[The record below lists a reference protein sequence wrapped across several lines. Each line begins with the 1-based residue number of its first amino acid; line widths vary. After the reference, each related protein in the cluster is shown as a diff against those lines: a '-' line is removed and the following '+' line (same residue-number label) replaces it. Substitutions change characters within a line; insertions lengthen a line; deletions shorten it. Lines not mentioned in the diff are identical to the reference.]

1 MKFIKN
7 IQRWFLTVIIVA
19 ATSVMMGCTS
29 SQVKSD
35 FVIKGNSNLPQNT
48 LFILSKITD
57 VQLQIIDSSYANKNG
72 SFEFFGNGYD
82 ESTLYYV
89 TIGNTRPPGVPLII
103 EKGAKLSLKI
113 TKDEFLDA
121 SISGGKYNASM
132 YKIFKIY
139 TDFERTM
146 TAFNKEVEAID
157 PQTASASITAETTR
171 KYNDLI
177 KKRTA
182 DIENFVKTE
191 PTTPATY
198 FAAKYLFN
206 QPIPSILMMAYEKLR
221 KDFPNSSYTASLGK
235 TIDNLG
241 PTTNG
246 VIAPEIILK
255 TPQGDSLALSSLKG
269 KVVLIDFWASWC
281 GPCRRENPNV
291 KAIYEKYKD
300 KGFEIYGVSL
310 DSKEASW
317 KAAIQKDGLTWKH
330 VSDLKG
336 WKSSAAQL
344 YKVRSIPATFLLD
357 REGRIVKSGFRS
369 NQLEALIIPL
379 LD

>member
-1 MKFIKN
+1 
-7 IQRWFLTVIIVA
+7 
-19 ATSVMMGCTS
+19 
-29 SQVKSD
+29 
-35 FVIKGNSNLPQNT
+35 
-48 LFILSKITD
+48 
-57 VQLQIIDSSYANKNG
+57 
-72 SFEFFGNGYD
+72 
-82 ESTLYYV
+82 
-89 TIGNTRPPGVPLII
+89 
-103 EKGAKLSLKI
+103 
-113 TKDEFLDA
+113 
-121 SISGGKYNASM
+121 
-132 YKIFKIY
+132 
-139 TDFERTM
+139 
-146 TAFNKEVEAID
+146 
-157 PQTASASITAETTR
+157 
-171 KYNDLI
+171 
-177 KKRTA
+177 
-182 DIENFVKTE
+182 
-191 PTTPATY
+191 
-198 FAAKYLFN
+198 
-206 QPIPSILMMAYEKLR
+206 MAYEKLK

-235 TIDNLG
+235 TIDELG

-281 GPCRRENPNV
+281 GPCRRENPHV

-310 DSKEASW
+310 DSKEANW

-357 REGRIVKSGFRS
+357 RQGRVVKSGFRS